1 MRRGGHEASEAAVG
15 KPEKQKEQKAEKRPL
30 SANLADWIVGI
41 ALDAVKHKWDGQIW
55 EPNK

>member
-1 MRRGGHEASEAAVG
+1 MKLLKLLSGG

-41 ALDAVKHKWDGQIW
+41 ALDALKHKWDGQIW